1 MCTKRN
7 AVYAIMLFLAVGS
20 VLAAEDT
27 QKEKMSRGMSGKSS
41 MLISGDKIMGKDV
54 INNNDEKLGTV
65 DELIVSQNND
75 DVQYIV
81 VSSEGML
88 HPVPWNA
95 VQCGDK
101 DANATGAGQEKD
113 KKIVINMTRDQFHQ
127 GPTVQSS
134 DIQQFTDPSLK
145 QKVDSFYSSQMQGT
159 MGRIKSEVKSEVRER
174 MPSSMKEQT
183 GTTGTQTQANLLK
196 YSDLK
201 GMDVQNLNDEK
212 IASISDI
219 VIDSR
224 KGNLAYTLVDF
235 GGIIGGKTA
244 AVPWSAVSIQPDAK
258 TARLD
263 ATEDKLQTAALS
275 ERGNISELN
284 QRQFAQRVHET
295 FGAEPYW
302 QIYGFEAPGE
312 GGTGTREQ
320 MKQEKRMDK
329 DMEKELKKEG
339 KEQYKQ
345 QRERIEQEG
354 SF

>member
-1 MCTKRN
+1 MCKNRN
-7 AVYAIMLFLAVGS
+7 LVYAVMFFLAFGS
-20 VLAAEDT
+20 VLVAEDS
-27 QKEKMSRGMSGKSS
+27 QKGMSGKSK
-41 MLISGDKIMGKDV
+41 LISGDKIMGKDV
-54 INNNDEKLGTV
+54 INNSDEKLGTV
-65 DELIVSQNND
+65 DELIISQSND
-75 DVQYIV
+75 DIQYLV

-101 DANATGAGQEKD
+101 DPNAADSGQEKE
-113 KKIVINMTRDQFHQ
+113 KKIVIDMSRDQFHQ
-127 GPTVQSS
+127 GPTVQSA
-134 DIQQFTDPSLK
+134 DIQQFSDPSLK

-174 MPSSMKEQT
+174 MPSSMREQT
-183 GTTGTQTQANLLK
+183 GTSETQTQANLLK
-196 YSDLK
+196 YSDIK
-201 GMDVQNLNDEK
+201 GMDIQNLNDEK
-212 IASISDI
+212 IASISDV

-224 KGNLAYTLVDF
+224 KGNIAYTLVDF
-235 GGIIGGKTA
+235 GGMLGGKTA
-244 AVPWSAVSIQPDAK
+244 AVPWTAISIQPDTK
-258 TARLD
+258 MARLD
-263 ATEDKLQTAALS
+263 ATEDKLRTAALS

-284 QRQFAQRVHET
+284 QRQFAQRVHEV

-312 GGTGTREQ
+312 SGSQQQPQ
-320 MKQEKRMDK
+320 MQQQEKR
-329 DMEKELKKEG
+329 MEKELKKEG